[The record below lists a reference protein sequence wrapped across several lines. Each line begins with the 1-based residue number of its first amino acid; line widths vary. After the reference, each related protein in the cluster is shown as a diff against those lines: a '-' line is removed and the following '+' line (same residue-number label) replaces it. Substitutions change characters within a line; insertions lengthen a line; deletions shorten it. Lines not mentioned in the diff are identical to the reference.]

1 MKDKFHQRPQDVT
14 TLRDPGYAG
23 QPLKGDASEG
33 KDAINA
39 SPALAH
45 KVRLT
50 PTPSAGGE
58 TFGFT
63 LTQGGESITFSATVG
78 ASDNTAAEVTAA
90 LKTAIEANAA
100 LLSCVYPVD
109 NAGTLDLVAYV
120 PGTDAAFSLASLV
133 GNLAQST
140 LATGAEASEI
150 PFGRAVVAVD
160 SFNSGSAFAAKQARA
175 LSDEMCALPTSS
187 TIPAKS
193 VALAFGGSFTNTD
206 VFMIQGSIKYNGLAM
221 PIFVSANESTLDAA
235 SAALEAYIDAFALG
249 LIAATYNSST
259 NVLTVAAAVPGA
271 EFDVQC
277 VISGTSTVTRTATN
291 EGSYLDAKIL
301 GISRYTHDT
310 DSDVLGEFA
319 TAYKPGEGVKIVS
332 RGAVWVEVAGGSPA
346 AGGTVYVGTASGE
359 EGKLYA
365 ASGAGRCPLSP
376 AKAVWRKASGSF
388 GLIELL

>member
-63 LTQGGESITFSATVG
+63 LTQGGESIVFSKTVAAG
-78 ASDNTAAEVTAA
+78 DNTAAEVTAA
-90 LKTAIEANAA
+90 LKLAIEADAA
-100 LLSCVYPVD
+100 VLSCVYPVD

-120 PGTDAAFSLASLV
+120 PGTESAFTLSSLV

-140 LATGAEASEI
+140 LATGAAAAAI
-150 PFGRAVVAVD
+150 PFGRAVISID
-160 SFNSGSAFAAKQARA
+160 GFSSGSAFAAKQARA
-175 LSDEMCALPTSS
+175 LSDEFCALPSTS
-187 TIPAKS
+187 TLPAKS
-193 VALAFGGSFTNTD
+193 IAFAFGGSFTSGD
-206 VFMIQGSIKYNGLAM
+206 IFAVAGSFRVGGIDL
-221 PIFVSANESTLDAA
+221 PIFATAAETTLDA
-235 SAALEAYIDAFALG
+235 SGAALETFVDGLG
-249 LIAATYNSST
+249 QSIVTSSYNSTS
-259 NVLTVAAAVPGA
+259 NVLTVTSIPGVD
-271 EFDVQC
+271 FDINIV
-277 VISGTSTVTRTATN
+277 SLGTSTVTKTVSNA
-291 EGSYLDAKIL
+291 GSAIDLKFM
-301 GISRYTHDT
+301 GIARYTHDT

-319 TAYKPGEGVKIVS
+319 TAYKASEGVKIVS
-332 RGAVWVEVAGGSPA
+332 RGCVWVEVAGGTPA

-359 EGKLYA
+359 EGKIYA
-365 ASGAGRCPLSP
+365 ASGSGRCALSP
-376 AKAVWRKASGSF
+376 HKAIWRKSSGSF

>member
-63 LTQGGESITFSATVG
+63 LTQNGEAIVFSKTVAAG
-78 ASDNTAAEVTAA
+78 DNTAAEVTAA
-90 LKTAIEANAA
+90 LKLAIEADAA
-100 LLSCVYPVD
+100 VLSCVYPVD

-120 PGTDAAFSLASLV
+120 PGADAVFTLSSLV

-140 LATGAEASEI
+140 LATGADAASI
-150 PFGRAVVAVD
+150 PFGRAVISIDDFA
-160 SFNSGSAFAAKQARA
+160 SGSAFAAKQARA
-175 LSDEMCALPTSS
+175 LSDEMCALPSS
-187 TIPAKS
+187 TTLPAKS
-193 VALAFGGSFTNTD
+193 IAFAFGGSFTSGD
-206 VFMIQGSIKYNGLAM
+206 
-221 PIFVSANESTLDAA
+221 IFVLAGSFRSGGLDLPISASAAETTLDA
-235 SAALEAYIDAFALG
+235 SGAALDSYVDGLG
-249 LIAATYNSST
+249 FGLVSASYNSTS
-259 NVLTVAAAVPGA
+259 NVLTLTGAAGVDFDANIAV
-271 EFDVQC
+271 V
-277 VISGTSTVTRTATN
+277 GTSTVTKTVTN
-291 EGSYLDAKIL
+291 SGSAIDLKFM

-310 DSDVLGEFA
+310 DSDVLGQFA

-332 RGAVWVEVAGGSPA
+332 RGCVWVEVAGGTPA
-346 AGGTVYVGTASGE
+346 AGGTVYVGTGSGE
-359 EGKLYA
+359 EGKIYASA
-365 ASGAGRCPLSP
+365 ASGRCALSP
-376 AKAVWRKASGSF
+376 HKAIWRKSSGSF

>member
-63 LTQGGESITFSATVG
+63 LTQGGESIVFSKTVAAG
-78 ASDNTAAEVTAA
+78 DNTAAEVTAA
-90 LKTAIEANAA
+90 LKLAIEADAA
-100 LLSCVYPVD
+100 VLSCVYPVD

-120 PGTDAAFSLASLV
+120 PGTESAFTLSSLV

-140 LATGAEASEI
+140 LATGAAAASI
-150 PFGRAVVAVD
+150 AFGRAVIEVASAD
-160 SFNSGSAFAAKQARA
+160 SGSAFAAKQVRA
-175 LSDEMCALPTSS
+175 LSDEFCALPSS
-187 TIPAKS
+187 TTLPAKS
-193 VALAFGGSFTNTD
+193 IAFAFGGSFTSGD
-206 VFMIQGSIKYNGLAM
+206 IFVLAGSFRANGLSM
-221 PIFVSANESTLDAA
+221 PISASAAETTLDA
-235 SAALEAYIDAFALG
+235 SGAALDSYVDGLG
-249 LIAATYNSST
+249 FGYVSASYNSTS
-259 NVLTVAAAVPGA
+259 NVLTLTGAAGVDFDANIAV
-271 EFDVQC
+271 V
-277 VISGTSTVTRTATN
+277 GTSTVTKTVTN
-291 EGSYLDAKIL
+291 SGSAIDLKFM
-301 GISRYTHDT
+301 GIARYTHDT

-332 RGAVWVEVAGGSPA
+332 RGCVWVEVAGGTPA
-346 AGGTVYVGTASGE
+346 AGGAVYIGTAAGE
-359 EGKLYA
+359 EGKIYA
-365 ASGAGRCPLSP
+365 ASGSGRCPLSP
-376 AKAVWRKASGSF
+376 QKAIWRKSSGSF

>member
-39 SPALAH
+39 TPALAH
-45 KVRLT
+45 KIRLT

-63 LTQGGESITFSATVG
+63 LTQSGESIVFSKTVAAG
-78 ASDNTAAEVTAA
+78 DNTAAEVTAA
-90 LKTAIEANAA
+90 LKLAIEADAA

-120 PGTDAAFSLASLV
+120 PGADAIFTLSSLV

-140 LATGAEASEI
+140 LATGADSASI
-150 PFGRAVVAVD
+150 AFGRAVIGVD
-160 SFNSGSAFAAKQARA
+160 SFASGSAFAAKQARA
-175 LSDEMCALPTSS
+175 LSDEMCALPSS
-187 TIPAKS
+187 TTLPAKS
-193 VALAFGGSFTNTD
+193 IAFAFGGSFTSGD
-206 VFMIQGSIKYNGLAM
+206 MLVASGSFHADGRDLPISASASDTTLDAVGAALDGYIDGLGLG
-221 PIFVSANESTLDAA
+221 FVSAN
-235 SAALEAYIDAFALG
+235 
-249 LIAATYNSST
+249 YNSST
-259 NVLTVAAAVPGA
+259 NVLTVTGAAGVD
-271 EFDVQC
+271 FDLN
-277 VISGTSTVTRTATN
+277 VISVGTSTVTKTVTN
-291 EGSYLDAKIL
+291 SGSAIDLKFM

-310 DSDVLGEFA
+310 DSDVLGQFA
-319 TAYKPGEGVKIVS
+319 TAYKAGEGVKIVS
-332 RGAVWVEVAGGSPA
+332 RGCVWVEVAGGTPA

-359 EGKLYA
+359 EGKIYA
-365 ASGAGRCPLSP
+365 ASGAGRCALSP
-376 AKAVWRKASGSF
+376 RKAIWRKSSGSF

>member
-14 TLRDPGYAG
+14 TFRDPGYAG

-50 PTPSAGGE
+50 PTPAAGGE

-63 LTQGGESITFSATVG
+63 LTQSGESITFSATVA

-90 LKTAIEANAA
+90 LKTAIEADAE

-120 PGTDAAFSLASLV
+120 PGTDSAFTLASLV

-140 LATGAEASEI
+140 QATGADAVEI
-150 PFGRAVVAVD
+150 PFGRAVVALD
-160 SFNSGSAFAAKQARA
+160 SFSSGSAFAAKQARA
-175 LSDEMCALPTSS
+175 LSDEICALPSSS
-187 TIPAKS
+187 TLPAKS
-193 VALAFGGSFTNTD
+193 IAFAFGGTFTNTD
-206 VFMIQGSIKYNGLAM
+206 VFIVQGSVKYNGLAI
-221 PIFVSANESTLDAA
+221 PVSASANDSTLDAVG
-235 SAALEAYIDAFALG
+235 AALETYIDALS
-249 LIAATYNSST
+249 LSMIAATYNSST
-259 NVLTVAAAVPGA
+259 NVLTVAASIPGV
-271 EFDVQC
+271 EFDLH
-277 VISGTSTVTRTATN
+277 IAIAGTSTVTRTATN
-291 EGSYLDAKIL
+291 EGSFLDAKML
-301 GISRYTHDT
+301 GIARYTHDT
-310 DSDVLGEFA
+310 DSDVLGQFA

-359 EGKLYA
+359 EGKLFA